1 MIGKKAKIYARV
13 LLEVLEGQSRKEI
26 RLLSS
31 RFKELLKK
39 RGDLKYLAQILRE
52 FKALEEEK
60 KGKLGEVV
68 TANPLSGVVKSQVQ
82 KVLEDKGYQ
91 MKERVEP
98 SVIGGQAIFLGK
110 EYLIDGTIRGRLQR
124 IAKLLRS

>member
-13 LLEVLEGQSRKEI
+13 LFEVLEGQSEKEI
-26 RLLSS
+26 KLSSS

-52 FKALEEEK
+52 FKVLEEEK
-60 KGKLGEVV
+60 DGKVGEVV
-68 TANPLSGVVKSQVQ
+68 GASLLSGVVKSQLQ
-82 KVLEDKGYQ
+82 KALEDKGYQ

-98 SVIGGQAIFLGK
+98 AVIGGQAIFFGK
-110 EYLIDGTIRGRLQR
+110 EYMIDGTIRGKLKRLSQN
-124 IAKLLRS
+124 LSL

>member
-13 LLEVLEGQSRKEI
+13 LFEVLEGQSEKEI

-52 FKALEEEK
+52 FKTLEEEK
-60 KGKLGEVV
+60 DGKSGEVII
-68 TANPLSGVVKSQVQ
+68 ANSLSGDVKSQLQ
-82 KVLEDKGYQ
+82 KSLEDKGYQ

-98 SVIGGQAIFLGK
+98 AVIGGQAIFLGK

-124 IAKLLRS
+124 IAALFQN